1 MGEKDSTGD
10 GITDDIP
17 DDAESTLTPE
27 EKLENAD
34 DEELLREYYDTVHHL
49 GVCSAEGQIDNQQNN
64 WEGVLFQE
72 ILSRM
77 DEDYEPTY

>member
-1 MGEKDSTGD
+1 MGDQDSAGD
-10 GITDDIP
+10 GITDHVP
-17 DDAESTLTPE
+17 EDAESTLSPE
-27 EKLENAD
+27 DKLQNAD

-49 GVCSAEGQIDNQQNN
+49 GVCDAEGQIDNQQQN

>member
-1 MGEKDSTGD
+1 MGEEDSEGG

-17 DDAESTLTPE
+17 DDAESTLSPE
-27 EKLENAD
+27 NKLQNAN
-34 DEELLREYYDTVHHL
+34 DEELLREYYNTVMHL
-49 GVCSAEGQIDNQQNN
+49 GICEAEGQIDTTEKN